1 MLIETIMHLLEK
13 ELCELRRVNQLLE
26 EEIRCRRL
34 VELKLR
40 SFETQMRAV
49 LGTISD
55 IMLVVYTCGDEI
67 TNIEILPTKQFDSN
81 LDGANDK
88 ITQTIEQ
95 FFQESTAKIYLEKI
109 LQVLKTQK
117 ACSLDY
123 SLCIEGRLLRYNAK
137 INPISKNSILWV
149 GREISESKLRKVEA
163 EKVLKLESLV
173 NSAPVGIFET
183 DAKGNYVFVNPHW
196 LKISGMSF
204 LEAMGEGWIKALHP
218 EDREQV
224 IKEWYKSAETGCE
237 FASEYRF
244 ITPQGKVTWLKAN
257 AVSMRDKDGNI
268 TGYAG
273 TITDINARKIV
284 EKVLKI
290 SGVQEKQK
298 VQQLELV
305 LERLQ
310 KLANLDGLTQV
321 GNRYCFNNYLNE
333 QWNNIAVQKNPIA
346 LILLDIDYFKRYN
359 DTYGHP
365 SGDICLVKVANALK
379 EATKYDNKL
388 IARYGGEEFA
398 IVLPN
403 TSIEKAQQIASL
415 IHQQIQRLNIPH
427 PSSEVSRSVTVSIG
441 IAEAL
446 PYFNASPQTLIN
458 KADEALY
465 KAKKS
470 GRNRYHIVYD

>member
-1 MLIETIMHLLEK
+1 MHLLEK
-13 ELCELRRVNQLLE
+13 ELCELRHANQLLK

-34 VELKLR
+34 MELKLR
-40 SFETQMRAV
+40 RFETQMRAV
-49 LGTISD
+49 LGTVND
-55 IMLVVYTCGDEI
+55 IMLVVHTCGNSFR
-67 TNIEILPTKQFDSN
+67 NIEILRTKQFDSS

-95 FFQESTAKIYLEKI
+95 FFQEDTLQIYLEKI

-117 ACSLDY
+117 ACGFDY
-123 SLCIEGRLLRYNAK
+123 SICSEGRLLRYNAK
-137 INPISKNSILWV
+137 IHPISENSVLWV
-149 GREISESKLRKVEA
+149 GCEISESRLREIEA
-163 EKVLKLESLV
+163 EKVLKFESLV

-204 LEAMGEGWIKALHP
+204 SEAIGEGWIKALHS

-224 IKEWYKSAETGCE
+224 IKEWYKSAQTGCE
-237 FASEYRF
+237 FAMEYRF
-244 ITPQGKVTWLKAN
+244 ITPQGKVTWLKGN
-257 AVSMRDKDGNI
+257 AVSMRDRDGNI
-268 TGYAG
+268 TGYSG
-273 TITDINARKIV
+273 TITDINARKLV
-284 EKVLKI
+284 EKALKI
-290 SGVQEKQK
+290 SGAQEKQK
-298 VQQLELV
+298 VQQLEIV

-310 KLANLDGLTQV
+310 ELANLDGLTQV

-333 QWNNIAVQKNPIA
+333 QWNKIAVQKNPIA
-346 LILLDIDYFKRYN
+346 LILLDIDYFKCYN

-365 SGDICLVKVANALK
+365 SGDRCLVKVANALK
-379 EATKYDNKL
+379 EATKCHDKL

-403 TSIEKAQQIASL
+403 TSLEKAQHIASL

-427 PSSEVSRSVTVSIG
+427 ASSSVSGNVTVSMG

-465 KAKKS
+465 KAKKA
-470 GRNRYHIVYD
+470 GRNRYYIVYD